1 MLTGTR
7 ASIAI
12 KIFGTDLSRMYM
24 IGNNIKGY
32 IDEIPGAVDVSVEQ
46 QVETP
51 QLQIRA
57 NRDAL
62 AKYGITMDEFHKFV
76 ERAFSGD
83 KIGDMYEEQ
92 RKFDIVLR
100 LDKNYTEDIEG
111 VKKALIDTGNG
122 RKVPLEEVADIVFS
136 RVPNSISRENVQR
149 KLVVSA

>member
-136 RVPNSISRENVQR
+136 RRLP
-149 KLVVSA
+149 